1 MNKDVIDVNNKKSK
15 KDEVIAE
22 IERNIVSILLNDE
35 VNSDEIFLQ
44 LTPDDFSDI
53 GCRII
58 FQIAISFRNDG
69 RKIDYLTL
77 IEYIKNN
84 PECQFPNWTAIIS
97 DIDAKYTHNRNIL
110 QYIESIKNNSIKR
123 QLHDFSAELKN
134 ANFDVVNAK
143 ETLWNLE
150 KKFLDITSN
159 KKSKEIESI
168 STVLNNFSEK
178 FEALTQRSNEMTG
191 TTSGYESLD
200 KITNGFQPGDLIILA
215 ARPGIGKTALSI
227 NFMVNAAKKLF
238 EENMQRGPDQ
248 KEKAILMF
256 SMEMGSEQIC
266 QRILSLESGI
276 ELNVNKHKVWTEI
289 EKTALYSSITSL
301 MNFPIYIDDSSDLT
315 IMDIQS
321 KLKQMSVD
329 KDIKLVVLDYLQL
342 LKVSN
347 KQTNLNRQQE
357 VTEISR
363 TLKKLA
369 RQFMVPIIAIAQLSR
384 KVEER
389 KGDQKRPILS
399 DLRESGSI
407 EQDADMV
414 CFLNYADSK
423 DGEKSTNFDSG
434 VVVEFI
440 IAKNRNGATTIVEL
454 SFVKPISKYFDANN
468 KKGSDY

>member
-1 MNKDVIDVNNKKSK
+1 MIENNSNLLSNDAIVEMEKI
-15 KDEVIAE
+15 VIAA
-22 IERNIVSILLNDE
+22 ILNNDE
-35 VNSDEIFLQ
+35 KIDEIFLQ
-44 LTPDDFSDI
+44 LSEEDFSDTYL
-53 GCRII
+53 RII
-58 FQIAISFRNDG
+58 FKIAQNFRSDG
-69 RKIDYLTL
+69 RTLDFLSLIDYLK
-77 IEYIKNN
+77 KNK
-84 PECQFPNWTAIIS
+84 ECQFPNYDSIIS
-97 DIDAKYTHNRNIL
+97 EIDSMYVYQHNIM
-110 QYIESIKNNSIKR
+110 QYIESIKNDSIKR
-123 QLHDFSAELKN
+123 QLYEFSKEISN
-134 ANFDVVNAK
+134 ADLDVITTK
-143 ETLWNLE
+143 EKLWNLE

-159 KKSKEIESI
+159 KKNKEIESLSKI
-168 STVLNNFSEK
+168 
-178 FEALTQRSNEMTG
+178 LTGLQKKLEIILSRSNEMTG

-227 NFMVNAAKKLF
+227 NFMVNAAKVLY
-238 EENMQRGPDQ
+238 EENLNRSSGQ

-276 ELNVNKHKVWTEI
+276 ELNVNKHKVWTDI
-289 EKTALYSSITSL
+289 EKTALSSAMTSL
-301 MNFPIYIDDSSDLT
+301 INYPIYIDDSSDLS
-315 IMDIQS
+315 IIDIQS
-321 KLKQMSVD
+321 KLKQLTTD

-347 KQTNLNRQQE
+347 RSTNLNRQQE
-357 VTEISR
+357 VAEISR
-363 TLKKLA
+363 TLKKIA

-389 KGDQKRPILS
+389 KGDSKRPILS

-423 DGEKSTNFDSG
+423 DEGEKSTQFNSG
-434 VVVEFI
+434 VMVEFI

-454 SFVKPISKYFDANN
+454 SFVKPISKYFEHKRSSNF
-468 KKGSDY
+468 